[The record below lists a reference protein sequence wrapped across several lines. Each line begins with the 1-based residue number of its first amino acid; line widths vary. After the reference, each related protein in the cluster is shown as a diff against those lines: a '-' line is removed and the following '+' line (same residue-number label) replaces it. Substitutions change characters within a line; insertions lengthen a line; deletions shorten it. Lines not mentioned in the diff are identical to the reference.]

1 MTAFVPS
8 GHLYCPCKNKKTVH
22 DDTKSAA
29 RHAALCI
36 DFHANQAATFTF
48 QKVFRQL
55 VVSGEFQKNS
65 QEEVKGS
72 QACAVTMTTWSP
84 DLAPATDTNIISHQI
99 VSAGRISQAGGGFYH
114 VNG

>member
-1 MTAFVPS
+1 MQ
-8 GHLYCPCKNKKTVH
+8 KQKTVH
-22 DDTKSAA
+22 ADTKSAA

-65 QEEVKGS
+65 QEEVIGAKH
-72 QACAVTMTTWSP
+72 ALSP
-84 DLAPATDTNIISHQI
+84 
-99 VSAGRISQAGGGFYH
+99 
-114 VNG
+114 